1 MIDSIISDGF
11 EPITRWIIK
20 NGKIKPES
28 LEWKDTSG
36 WLYAFV
42 VDEKEL
48 KYIGLTTRVL
58 RSRLSDY
65 SYISE
70 EQCKH
75 KRELIKSEL
84 DKGRTVSIYGKR
96 MKEEEDNL
104 HGEEERL
111 RRELEPPW
119 NRI

>member
-1 MIDSIISDGF
+1 MIDSITIEGF

-20 NGKIKPES
+20 KGKIKPES
-28 LEWKDTSG
+28 LHWEEAIS

-58 RSRLSDY
+58 RSRLDDY
-65 SYISE
+65 SYITE
-70 EQCKH
+70 EQCE
-75 KRELIKSEL
+75 RMRALIMSEL
-84 DKGRTVSIYGKR
+84 EKGRTVSIYGK
-96 MKEEEDNL
+96 KVEEGIDL
-104 HGEEERL
+104 FSEEARL
-111 RRELEPPW
+111 RSELSPPW